1 MSNENLKIFLNII
14 KPLYL
19 NNQINI
25 REYFKVL

>member
-1 MSNENLKIFLNII
+1 MSNENLKIFLNTI